1 MLSKNQKTII
11 ENMKSNHDVLLSSDA
26 EIKDAISKHKDEKYF
41 PSDIIL
47 RWKANGDKG
56 QKLLEKIKKDTLI

>member
-1 MLSKNQKTII
+1 MLSKKQRTII

-41 PSDIIL
+41 PSDII
-47 RWKANGDKG
+47 
-56 QKLLEKIKKDTLI
+56 